1 MILLPFCPYYSPI
14 YMISDLPHPPNR
26 CCYNDSP
33 VYIKASNPGS
43 GLNWKAHHA
52 VGGSA
57 VGYLGTRPGT
67 SHARVNCRVLLAL
80 GSFLLWA
87 LVRVGS
93 ALNSESSNPGPR
105 QTPNIQVPQRV
116 HRGQAQAFS
125 VKRIETQQPGRRC
138 TPETLYTLLETPN
151 PETYKTLYQLQ

>member
-1 MILLPFCPYYSPI
+1 MQPRRVQEIPTPSLNPQALLEGSEELVILLPFCPYYSPI

-105 QTPNIQVPQRV
+105 QTQHTSTSESPPRP
-116 HRGQAQAFS
+116 GPS
-125 VKRIETQQPGRRC
+125 VFGETH
-138 TPETLYTLLETPN
+138 
-151 PETYKTLYQLQ
+151 